1 MQSLDLQFMAIPG
14 AILVFI
20 TALLLIS
27 IQEWRISLAALAVQ
41 YLGVFI
47 LVAIHWPL
55 MMALTKLL
63 SGWICA
69 LLLGMAMVSLLGT
82 SKTDAGSKVQPRLLG
97 LSGQSISTIL
107 FRLVAAAVVALV
119 VFSLAPALSRW
130 IPGIQY
136 EQVMGALVLLGF
148 GLLHLGLTAN
158 PLRVIFALLTILSG
172 FEILYSAVEV
182 STLVAGLL
190 AGVNLG
196 LAMIGAYLLIAATA
210 KGET

>member
-41 YLGVFI
+41 YLGVFL
-47 LVAIHWPL
+47 LVAIHRPL

-63 SGWICA
+63 SGWICV

-82 SKTDAGSKVQPRLLG
+82 SKTDPGNKVQPRLPRV
-97 LSGQSISTIL
+97 SGQSISTSL

-130 IPGIQY
+130 VPGIQY
-136 EQVMGALVLLGF
+136 EPVMGALVLLGF

-158 PLRVIFALLTILSG
+158 PLRVILALLMILSG